1 MLSARAH
8 CGPDVVGAAVG
19 ETPYIPAPEVVVV
32 RVTAHGGVH
41 DGQVLGW
48 RGDRVYV
55 SYRTVDGNHLA
66 WVPAADVERN

>member
-1 MLSARAH
+1 MT
-8 CGPDVVGAAVG
+8 GPDRTPEPTAAAA
-19 ETPYIPAPEVVVV
+19 PYVQASEVISV

-48 RGDRVYV
+48 RGDRVFV

-66 WVPAADVERN
+66 WVPAADVERV

>member
-1 MLSARAH
+1 MSEPGRAPEA
-8 CGPDVVGAAVG
+8 GPAAA
-19 ETPYIPAPEVVVV
+19 PYVPAPEVIVV

-66 WVPAADVERN
+66 WVPAADVERT

>member
-1 MLSARAH
+1 MSEPGR
-8 CGPDVVGAAVG
+8 
-19 ETPYIPAPEVVVV
+19 APETGPAAAPYVPALEVIVV

-48 RGDRVYV
+48 QSDRVYV

-66 WVPAADVERN
+66 WLPAADVERT

>member
-1 MLSARAH
+1 MSEPGRAPET
-8 CGPDVVGAAVG
+8 GLAAA
-19 ETPYIPAPEVVVV
+19 PYVPAPEVVVV
-32 RVTAHGGVH
+32 GVSAHGGVH

-66 WVPAADVERN
+66 WVPGADVERT